1 MALTQARKQEIIA
14 NYQAHETDT
23 GSSELQVAILTE
35 QINTLSLHLQANKKD
50 YSSQRRIKKM
60 IGRRKRLLAYI
71 IKKDPTRYR
80 QLIERLQIRG

>member
-14 NYQAHETDT
+14 KYQAHETDT

-50 YSSQRRIKKM
+50 YSSQRGLKKM

-71 IKKDPTRYR
+71 VKKDPTRYR